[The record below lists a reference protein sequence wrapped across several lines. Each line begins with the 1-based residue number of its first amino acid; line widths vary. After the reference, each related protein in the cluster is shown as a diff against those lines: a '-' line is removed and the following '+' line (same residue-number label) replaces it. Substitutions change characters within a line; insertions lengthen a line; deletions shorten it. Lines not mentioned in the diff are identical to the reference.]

1 MGRPGSPPG
10 GPGVVPPGRYS
21 GPPRRT
27 RRVRAWGGRGRLRG
41 VRGVVPPGRYSGP
54 PRRTRRVRAWG
65 GRGRLRGVRG
75 VVPPGRYSE
84 PPRRTR
90 RVRAWGDA
98 GWLRGQTTRRRI
110 HRRSDGGPERRQRCS
125 DGGPEHR
132 YECYT
137 ETPRYVSRPNY
148 ACILGEVRSRA
159 AMSRLGRAL
168 TVCGRVANALMSGS
182 RASLTRRN
190 ASFWQVWPILH
201 ESTNV
206 VRLTSPV
213 GENDRNV
220 RDENRENGRYSG
232 EPPEVVDEQEDRDT
246 KADGAEGHHDEVPAL
261 PVSDVL
267 GHRAAGLRDQ
277 RNVSVGVTPCDPHLS
292 KVSPPRANTHPGPQR
307 PLRSE
312 RSPRRLMPEGAR
324 RPVPVRLRSGPGPL
338 RSPSLA
344 GATDWRRPCP
354 SVLAGLADRG

>member
-1 MGRPGSPPG
+1 MGRRPSMGRPGLPPG
-10 GPGVVPPGRYS
+10 GPGGRPPGRYC
-21 GPPRRT
+21 
-27 RRVRAWGGRGRLRG
+27 
-41 VRGVVPPGRYSGP
+41 
-54 PRRTRRVRAWG
+54 
-65 GRGRLRGVRG
+65 
-75 VVPPGRYSE
+75 E

-90 RVRAWGDA
+90 RSEHGATSEHGAAGVASGGSGGSPPGQILRATAKDPEVRAWGDA

-110 HRRSDGGPERRQRCS
+110 HRRSDGGPERRQRCP

-148 ACILGEVRSRA
+148 ACISAEVRSRA
-159 AMSRLGRAL
+159 AMSRLGRLL
-168 TVCGRVANALMSGS
+168 TVCGRVANALMSAS

-190 ASFWQVWPILH
+190 ASFRQIWPILH

-220 RDENRENGRYSG
+220 RDENRENGGYSG
-232 EPPEVVDEQEDRDT
+232 EPPEVVEEQEDRDT

-261 PVSDVL
+261 PVGDVL

-277 RNVSVGVTPCDPHLS
+277 WNVSVVITPCDPHLS
-292 KVSPPRANTHPGPQR
+292 KVSPPRASTHPGPQR
-307 PLRSE
+307 PLRSK
-312 RSPRRLMPEGAR
+312 RSPGA
-324 RPVPVRLRSGPGPL
+324 
-338 RSPSLA
+338 
-344 GATDWRRPCP
+344 
-354 SVLAGLADRG
+354 